1 MFIKRKIFFIVFVGI
16 AISTITIFIERHKD
30 LLEVLQTFILI
41 IINQEI
47 DISFQNQFFINLF
60 LSLTGVFFFTIL
72 GKVFID
78 KMGRYYQILGKPFRC
93 IYPIYGMLL
102 VYFLFLFPSIFFFLH
117 RIVILILAGLFL
129 GLLYLWNPGRKNI
142 VNVEQKPTKQQKDKG
157 IFYFA
162 LGLIGMITGLSFYH
176 ALFYPE
182 TYWDSLIYYLHY
194 GKMTWQ
200 QHGFPV
206 LYCAQVGLGLGANY
220 PHLYHLLCA
229 VFATLFGHYTD
240 MYGQFLSP
248 FAGLLATFLIYETGK
263 ITFEDRITAILA
275 TLLFRAIPYTNI
287 YFTYATDYSL
297 VMMFTAAFLY
307 SSAQYIKTGHR
318 FYLIQLAIIT
328 GTLPNINYLG
338 WTYLPVFLLVIYDKR
353 GILTP
358 LRRYAGFP
366 TLIIFLLGLPWY
378 LRNWLVTG
386 NPVYAFYPKI
396 FGGKHINMD
405 VLVSCYK
412 EWTANGIG
420 VPGTT
425 ILSHLVNAPRWFFLI
440 WQVEPVLF
448 AFTVPG
454 IIYLIFFIWNKAESQ
469 VQRQIGWIT
478 LSLFGLGV
486 FYHLVVSNLY
496 LYQIVFILP
505 GMAILGG
512 FAICDTI
519 NGVKWMKYPTV
530 GLVFLVAL
538 VPGLSMSLMGP
549 HIMEPHLIA
558 LQNPGLSKEKFYEIK
573 FPVES
578 QMWNYINKNLHNTK
592 ILTHENRYH
601 VFNDDITLR
610 HLDDW
615 DIQPLYQEN
624 DITKKAKQ
632 LYDMGI
638 RYYLFIPNEKNHPIV
653 AKLEIPKMI
662 KKGYLKLIFESGDQK
677 LYEFHVP

>member
-1 MFIKRKIFFIVFVGI
+1 MKRRIFFIVFISI
-16 AISTITIFIERHKD
+16 AIYTITVFLEKHED
-30 LLEVLQTFILI
+30 LVGVLKTFVLL
-41 IINQEI
+41 IINQ
-47 DISFQNQFFINLF
+47 DIALSFQNYFFINLF
-60 LSLTGVFFFTIL
+60 LSLIAVLLFTAF
-72 GKVFID
+72 GKVFMD
-78 KMGRYYQILGKPFRC
+78 KLERYYQLPEKSSWC
-93 IYPIYGMLL
+93 MYPVYGMVLF
-102 VYFLFLFPSIFFFLH
+102 YFLFLFPAIFFFLY
-117 RIVILILAGLFL
+117 RIIIIVFSVLFL
-129 GLLYLWNPGRKNI
+129 GLIYLWNPKGNKI
-142 VNVEQKPTKQQKDKG
+142 ASVEQVPTFPKKEKG
-157 IFYFA
+157 IFYCAF
-162 LGLIGMITGLSFYH
+162 GLIGLITGLSFYH
-176 ALFYPE
+176 ALLYPE

-229 VFATLFGHYTD
+229 LFATLFGHYTD

-248 FAGLLATFLIYETGK
+248 FAGLLATVLIYQTGK
-263 ITFEDRITAILA
+263 IIFEDRTTAILS
-275 TLLFRAIPYTNI
+275 TLLFRVIPYTNI

-307 SSAQYIKTGHR
+307 SSVQYIKTGQR

-338 WTYLPVFLLVIYDKR
+338 WIYLPVFLLVIYIKR
-353 GILTP
+353 RALIP
-358 LRRYAGFP
+358 LRQFTGFP

-378 LRNWLVTG
+378 IRNWLVTG

-396 FGGKHINMD
+396 FGGKHINLD
-405 VLVSCYK
+405 VLASCYK

-425 ILSHLVNAPRWFFLI
+425 ILSHFLNAPHWFFYI

-454 IIYLIFFIWNKAESQ
+454 IIYLVFSLWNKEESQ
-469 VQRQIGWIT
+469 VQKQIGWII
-478 LSLFGLGV
+478 LSLFLLGM
-486 FYHLVVSNLY
+486 FYHLAISNLY

-505 GMAILGG
+505 VMAILGG

-519 NGVKWMKYPTV
+519 KEEKWMKYPTV

-538 VPGLSMSLMGP
+538 IPGLSMSIMGP
-549 HIMEPHLIA
+549 HIMEPRLIA
-558 LQNPGLSKEKFYEIK
+558 FQNPGLSREQFYEIK

-578 QMWNYINKNLHNTK
+578 RMWEYINQNLHNTV

-601 VFNDDITLR
+601 LFNDDIAIR

-662 KKGYLKLIFESGDQK
+662 EKGYLKLKFEIGDYS
-677 LYEFHVP
+677 LYEFQPQR